1 MFCRVAA
8 FEVDGLGGG
17 AQVAV
22 PEAVKERHFEHHGG
36 VGAVEVVGHGL
47 SALGEL
53 GVGGHGGW
61 LVLNLAS
68 AGGLVMAMVMAMSWL

>member
-1 MFCRVAA
+1 MFYRVAA

-22 PEAVKERHFEHHGG
+22 LEAVKERHFEHHGG

-47 SALGEL
+47 SAFGEL
-53 GVGGHGGW
+53 GLVGMVGG
-61 LVLNLAS
+61 
-68 AGGLVMAMVMAMSWL
+68 